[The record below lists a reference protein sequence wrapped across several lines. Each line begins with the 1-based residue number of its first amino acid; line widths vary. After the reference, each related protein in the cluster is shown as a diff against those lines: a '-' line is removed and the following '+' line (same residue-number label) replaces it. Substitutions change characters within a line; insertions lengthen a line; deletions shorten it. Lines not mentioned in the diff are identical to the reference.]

1 MRKILSLFLPLIV
14 SAQVHYAKLEP
25 LETYVIKSAVSG
37 LVIKADE
44 NQEGKFGSDNVIIQ
58 IDDKVDR
65 VQYRTLQQTLS
76 VLKESLNLTQEMLK
90 NSETVLKRDS
100 DYYFR
105 IKDLKTKS
113 KTEKDRI
120 YATMIASKNQVLNFK
135 QNIATLKKQIADT
148 EYQLIRL
155 KDIMEKKGVKAKN
168 LYIYKVEV
176 KKGDYVN
183 PGRLLLKA
191 MDLSKGRLILY
202 LDADE
207 AKDLSN
213 KRIYINGKLTNYK
226 FNKLI
231 RVSDEIHISAYRA
244 EIIIDNPD
252 NLFSKLLKVEIK

>member
-14 SAQVHYAKLEP
+14 SAQVHHAKLEP

-44 NQEGKFGSDNVIIQ
+44 NQEGKLGSDNVIIQ
-58 IDDKVDR
+58 IDDKVDKA
-65 VQYRTLQQTLS
+65 QYRALQQTLS

-135 QNIATLKKQIADT
+135 
-148 EYQLIRL
+148 
-155 KDIMEKKGVKAKN
+155 
-168 LYIYKVEV
+168 
-176 KKGDYVN
+176 
-183 PGRLLLKA
+183 
-191 MDLSKGRLILY
+191 
-202 LDADE
+202 
-207 AKDLSN
+207 
-213 KRIYINGKLTNYK
+213 
-226 FNKLI
+226 
-231 RVSDEIHISAYRA
+231 
-244 EIIIDNPD
+244 
-252 NLFSKLLKVEIK
+252 